1 MLGRMC
7 LHDFYRWGN
16 RHASGT
22 HGDSQRADRFDC
34 DMCESFGVHNVEVED
49 ISSCKLAIVEAS
61 IRAMHGVSIIAC
73 IEITAACSIMV
84 AVNSIELLMPHVV
97 LRYM

>member
-1 MLGRMC
+1 MSSYGFIMLAWVVWLLGRMC

-22 HGDSQRADRFDC
+22 HGESQRADRFDC

-49 ISSCKLAIVEAS
+49 IS
-61 IRAMHGVSIIAC
+61 
-73 IEITAACSIMV
+73 
-84 AVNSIELLMPHVV
+84 
-97 LRYM
+97 